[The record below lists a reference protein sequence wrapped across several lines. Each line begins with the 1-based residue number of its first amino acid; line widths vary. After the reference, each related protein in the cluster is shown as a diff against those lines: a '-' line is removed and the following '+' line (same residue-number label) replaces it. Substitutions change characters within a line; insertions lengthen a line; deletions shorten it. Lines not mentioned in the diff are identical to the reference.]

1 MSGLLAVVAWVAAL
15 NPART
20 RLGLPERD
28 GRARMELAGPGV
40 VLGVA
45 FLVAVAALSRS
56 LLDVLEITP
65 EMFRIAAGFVLVI
78 VAAWMI
84 FVPFPPEEPVAPGA
98 LGAVWPVAY
107 PRVVSPETL
116 TLAIST
122 GASDGVQLGPMALA
136 GAVLIVLGAVRF
148 GPTGRR
154 VTGAVGRIV
163 AVALILVAIWLA
175 IQGVREV

>member
-1 MSGLLAVVAWVAAL
+1 MNGLLAVVAWVAAL

-28 GRARMELAGPGV
+28 GRARMELVAPGV
-40 VLGVA
+40 WLGVA
-45 FLVAVAALSRS
+45 FLVAVAALSES

-84 FVPFPPEEPVAPGA
+84 FEPIPAEEPVARGL

-107 PRVVSPETL
+107 PHVISPETL

-136 GAVLIVLGAVRF
+136 GAALILLGAGRF
-148 GPTGRR
+148 GFTGRR
-154 VTGAVGRIV
+154 VTATVGRIT
-163 AVALILVAIWLA
+163 AVALIVVAIWLA